1 MDSTEPTAPTAS
13 APAARLRVGDAS
25 DGVTVRGT
33 LSPSR
38 ASDFTSC
45 ALLYRFRA
53 VDRLPEPPSVDATRG
68 TLVHRVLEQ
77 LFDLPADRRTPQ
89 EAAALL
95 RPAWEELVEAEPALG
110 DLHVDEG
117 AREHWWRSC
126 ARVLERYFT
135 LEDPRC
141 LEPAEREVFVEHLT
155 DEGLVLRGIVDRVD
169 VAPDGA
175 VRVVD
180 YKTGRAPGQGF
191 EAGALFQMRFY
202 ALVWWRTRG
211 VLPRLLQLVY
221 LGDGTVISHA
231 PDEDEL
237 LATERRVHAIWAAIR
252 HGEETGDFQPR
263 TGPLCRWCAHQA
275 LCPAYGGTPPPL
287 PVPDPARPGPP
298 PAQGPATA

>member
-1 MDSTEPTAPTAS
+1 MDSTETPNPDAAPEV
-13 APAARLRVGDAS
+13 AAERLRVGDES
-25 DGVTVRGT
+25 GGVTVLGT

-38 ASDFTSC
+38 ASDFTAC

-53 VDRLPEPPSVDATRG
+53 IDRLPEPPSLEATRG

-89 EAAALL
+89 EAADLL
-95 RPAWEELVEAEPALG
+95 RPAWDELVTAEPELES
-110 DLHVDEG
+110 LHLDEG
-117 AREHWWRSC
+117 AREQWWRSC
-126 ARVLERYFT
+126 ASVLDRYFT
-135 LEDPRC
+135 LEDPRR

-180 YKTGRAPGQGF
+180 YKTGRAPGEQF

-221 LGDGTVISHA
+221 LGDGTVISHV

-252 HGEETGDFQPR
+252 HGEQTGDFQPR

-287 PVPDPARPGPP
+287 SPA
-298 PAQGPATA
+298 

>member
-1 MDSTEPTAPTAS
+1 MDTTEIPLATAS
-13 APAARLRVGDAS
+13 APAERLRVGDES

-38 ASDFTSC
+38 ASDFTTC

-89 EAAALL
+89 EAADLL
-95 RPAWEELVEAEPALG
+95 RPAWDELVAAEPELA

-117 AREHWWRSC
+117 AREQWWRSC

-135 LEDPRC
+135 LEDPRR

-155 DEGLVLRGIVDRVD
+155 DQGLVLRGIVDRVD

-180 YKTGRAPGQGF
+180 YKTGRAPGEGF

-211 VLPRLLQLVY
+211 VVPRLLQLVY
-221 LGDGTVISHA
+221 LGDGTVISHV
-231 PDEDEL
+231 PDEEEL

-287 PVPDPARPGPP
+287 PVPTPLPVVTRELH
-298 PAQGPATA
+298 